1 MYKERIGNLLR
12 EAVRQEPE
20 MSINDQDSLA
30 YFIEERVNKMIDY
43 TAYVA
48 HMEIHMQYLTAMGVE
63 GEEWR
68 DNVMNMD
75 KARRSRH
82 EVALGAV
89 NQLNRLADSF
99 GMEPFYEGIV
109 DNEHRYE
116 VGDLCR
122 DVCVEYFDGRSPQPL
137 KAAEMMAEDG
147 NAADFASSVEQLS
160 EDANSVG
167 LTH

>member
-1 MYKERIGNLLR
+1 MYKERIGNLLK

-20 MSINDQDSLA
+20 MSLNDQDSLA

-48 HMEIHMQYLTAMGVE
+48 HMETHMQYLKAMGIE

-89 NQLNRLADSF
+89 TQLNRLADSF
-99 GMEPFYEGIV
+99 GMEPFYEGVV

-122 DVCVEYFDGRSPQPL
+122 DVCVEYFDARSPHPL
-137 KAAEMMAEDG
+137 KANEMMAEDEK
-147 NAADFASSVEQLS
+147 AADFASSVEQLS
-160 EDANSVG
+160 ADANGVR
-167 LTH
+167 LTQ